1 MPLFRYHI
9 THGSETKTVELR
21 KSNPQGWLL
30 DAVRAT
36 FPEVATRR
44 GGDVM
49 RLRLET
55 VDGVKQPWRTRLHDE
70 PSDLLIQVAETRG

>member
-36 FPEVATRR
+36 FPEVATRWAEMLFASGSKPLTELSSL
-44 GGDVM
+44 GGPDSTTNLV
-49 RLRLET
+49 T
-55 VDGVKQPWRTRLHDE
+55 
-70 PSDLLIQVAETRG
+70 S